1 MKQLLMRSKSE
12 DRTGE
17 MGVIEPAEELSD
29 SEQLSQISRFEGY
42 VQIEDWE
49 KIESTDDVR
58 IEFRHPRQKIE
69 SSNNVRIEFRY
80 PNGKVDETF
89 FDWPE
94 DSFKESE
101 FGRFVHQMG
110 YTAETADMISES
122 HELFPYEDGEL
133 QIDDINQDNDINQDK
148 VFTSFRIFLAI
159 IFLIGFPIVMIGQF
173 MDTVSGIH
181 LSASDKMYEY
191 AMLWFAV
198 CGFVWGAFFAL
209 AFLV

>member
-1 MKQLLMRSKSE
+1 MSLRRRMKQLLMRSKSE

-17 MGVIEPAEELSD
+17 MGVIESAEELSD

-49 KIESTDDVR
+49 KIESTD
-58 IEFRHPRQKIE
+58 
-69 SSNNVRIEFRY
+69 NVRVEFRY
-80 PNGKVDETF
+80 PNGEVDETF

-110 YTAETADMISES
+110 YTAETVDMISES
-122 HELFPYEDGEL
+122 HELFPYGDDEL
-133 QIDDINQDNDINQDK
+133 QIGDINQNK

-159 IFLIGFPIVMIGQF
+159 ICLIGFPIVMIGQF
-173 MDTVSGIH
+173 IDTVSGVH
-181 LSASDKMYEY
+181 LSASDEMYEY

-198 CGFVWGAFFAL
+198 CGFVWGAFFVL